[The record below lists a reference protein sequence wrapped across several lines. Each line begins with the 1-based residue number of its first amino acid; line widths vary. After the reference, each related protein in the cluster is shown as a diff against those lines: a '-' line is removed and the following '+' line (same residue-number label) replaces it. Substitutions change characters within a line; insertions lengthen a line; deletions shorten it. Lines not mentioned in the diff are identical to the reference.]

1 MLSDVI
7 PGNEKNISCFS
18 LTLITII
25 ILCSHLDIH
34 SIVDIEWI

>member
-1 MLSDVI
+1 MLGDVI

-25 ILCSHLDIH
+25 ILCSHLVVH
-34 SIVDIEWI
+34 SIVYVE